1 MHAISS
7 KKIKRLALSLCLAL
21 GCVLP
26 AAAEEFLP
34 LSDVKEGMHGYAK
47 TVVHGTKI
55 DTFDVDVL
63 GIMKNKGSAGGDLVL
78 VKVSGPLIDET
89 GGIAQGMSGSPVYIG
104 GKLLGAIAYGFPQSD
119 GRIGMVTPISD
130 MLRLWTVDSNKT
142 GDDRGHDA
150 NLIPLATPL
159 MASGY
164 TPSGMDFLTDKM
176 KDFNMVPYSAAAVG
190 ADEIPRPLEAGGAV
204 SATLVTGDLKLG
216 AVGTVTYVDGDH
228 MVAFGHPFLDKG
240 SSSYFMH
247 NSYIFTVVPS
257 HNIPF
262 KLGSVGAEIGTVNED
277 RGSGISG
284 LSGKVPESVRL
295 HSSVLDEDTGRTG
308 SLNVRM
314 VQNERMLP
322 MLSVTS
328 VYNNIS
334 NTLDRNGEGTVSLS
348 YTLFPEDLKKKSFT
362 RSNMYWSSKDISE
375 RSVDEMYNV
384 IRILEQNRFEP
395 YKLRDISVDM
405 KVTKE
410 RKTAQLLDAS
420 ASPTVVAPGDTI
432 YVRARLAPYR
442 GEVFYK
448 DLAFTVPK
456 DQPLGTMILEVR
468 GGGVVP
474 LPYLI
479 QQQKYNLTDEI
490 LERIRT
496 YKDFNDLFD
505 KLEKEDKNN
514 QVVVEILDPNVSMIS
529 KDEESGTKAE
539 IQDKRPSKNPDY
551 LKGKNKDGQEGE
563 KEEDSPK
570 SSVDTDYV
578 VYGDGQ
584 FTFQVM
590 SPEDRDRALRK
601 LAKSNQKMIADMK
614 NEGKDSISGKDKDGK
629 KEESKTDTGEKDK
642 KPDTDK
648 KSDTSYFLMSDT
660 ITRL

>member
-1 MHAISS
+1 MHAMAS
-7 KKIKRLALSLCLAL
+7 KKIKRLALSICLAL
-21 GCVLP
+21 GSILP
-26 AAAEEFLP
+26 AGAEEFLP
-34 LSDVKEGMHGYAK
+34 LSDVREGMHGYAK

-89 GGIAQGMSGSPVYIG
+89 GGIAQGMSGSPVYIDG
-104 GKLLGAIAYGFPQSD
+104 RLLGAIAYGFPQSD

-130 MLRLWTVDSNKT
+130 MLRLWTIDSGEEKKESGT
-142 GDDRGHDA
+142 DRD
-150 NLIPLATPL
+150 LIPLATPL

-164 TPSGMDFLTDKM
+164 TPSGMEFLTDKM
-176 KDFNMVPYSAAAVG
+176 KDFNMVPYSAASAGV
-190 ADEIPRPLEAGGAV
+190 DEMPRPLEAGGAV

-216 AVGTVTYVDGDH
+216 AVGTVTYVDKDH

-240 SSSYFMH
+240 SSAYFMH

-257 HNIPF
+257 RNIPF
-262 KLGSVGAEIGTVNED
+262 KLGSVGAEIGMVNED

-295 HSSVLDEDTGRTG
+295 HSSVLDEDTGRTQ

-328 VYNNIS
+328 VYNNMS

-348 YTLFPEDLKKKSFT
+348 YTLFPEDLKKRPFT

-405 KVTKE
+405 KVTKD

-420 ASPTVVAPGDTI
+420 ASPTVVSR
-432 YVRARLAPYR
+432 V
-442 GEVFYK
+442 EVFYNV
-448 DLAFTVPK
+448 LAFTVPK

-505 KLEKEDKNN
+505 KLEKEDRNN

-529 KDEESGTKAE
+529 RDEENGTKAE
-539 IQDKRPSKNPDY
+539 IQDKRPSQNPDY
-551 LKGKNKDGQEGE
+551 LKGKKGDGTEGE

-590 SPEDRDRALRK
+590 APEDRDRALRK

-629 KEESKTDTGEKDK
+629 KEETKEENGK
-642 KPDTDK
+642 KPDTGK
-648 KSDTSYFLMSDT
+648 KSGTSYFLMSDSM
-660 ITRL
+660 TRL

>member
-1 MHAISS
+1 MHAMAS
-7 KKIKRLALSLCLAL
+7 KKIKRLALSICLAL
-21 GCVLP
+21 GSILP
-26 AAAEEFLP
+26 AGAEEFLP
-34 LSDVKEGMHGYAK
+34 LSDVREGMHGYAK

-89 GGIAQGMSGSPVYIG
+89 GGIAQGMSGSPVYIDG
-104 GKLLGAIAYGFPQSD
+104 RLLGAIAYGFPQSD

-130 MLRLWTVDSNKT
+130 MLRLWAIDSGEEKKESGT
-142 GDDRGHDA
+142 DRD
-150 NLIPLATPL
+150 LIPLATPL

-164 TPSGMDFLTDKM
+164 TPSGMEFLTDKM
-176 KDFNMVPYSAAAVG
+176 KDFNMVPYSAASAGV
-190 ADEIPRPLEAGGAV
+190 DEMPRPLEAGGAV

-216 AVGTVTYVDGDH
+216 AVGTVTYVDKDH

-257 HNIPF
+257 RNIPF
-262 KLGSVGAEIGTVNED
+262 KLGSVGAEIGMVNED

-295 HSSVLDEDTGRTG
+295 HSSVLDEDTGRTQ

-328 VYNNIS
+328 VYNNMS

-348 YTLFPEDLKKKSFT
+348 YTLFPEDLKKRPFT
-362 RSNMYWSSKDISE
+362 RFNMYWSSKDISE

-405 KVTKE
+405 KVTKD

-420 ASPTVVAPGDTI
+420 ASPTVVSPGDTI

-505 KLEKEDKNN
+505 KLEKEDRNN

-529 KDEESGTKAE
+529 RDEENGTKAE
-539 IQDKRPSKNPDY
+539 IQDKRPSQNPDY
-551 LKGKNKDGQEGE
+551 LKGKKGDGKEGE

-590 SPEDRDRALRK
+590 APEDRDRALRK

-629 KEESKTDTGEKDK
+629 KEETKEENGK

-648 KSDTSYFLMSDT
+648 KSGTSYFLMSDSM
-660 ITRL
+660 TRL

>member
-176 KDFNMVPYSAAAVG
+176 KDFNMVPYSAASVG
-190 ADEIPRPLEAGGAV
+190 EDETPRPLEAGGAV

-348 YTLFPEDLKKKSFT
+348 YTLFPEDLKKKPFT

-405 KVTKE
+405 KATKE

-629 KEESKTDTGEKDK
+629 KEESKTNAGEKDK

>member
-1 MHAISS
+1 MHAMAS
-7 KKIKRLALSLCLAL
+7 KKIKRLALSICLAL
-21 GCVLP
+21 GSILP
-26 AAAEEFLP
+26 AGAEEFLP
-34 LSDVKEGMHGYAK
+34 LSDVREGMHGYAK

-89 GGIAQGMSGSPVYIG
+89 GGIAQGMSGSPVYID

-130 MLRLWTVDSNKT
+130 MLRLWTIDSGEEKKESGT
-142 GDDRGHDA
+142 DRD
-150 NLIPLATPL
+150 LIPLATPL

-164 TPSGMDFLTDKM
+164 TPSGMEFLTDKM
-176 KDFNMVPYSAAAVG
+176 KDFNMVPYSAASAGV
-190 ADEIPRPLEAGGAV
+190 DEMPRPLEAGGAV

-216 AVGTVTYVDGDH
+216 AVGTVTYVDKDH

-240 SSSYFMH
+240 SSAYFMH

-257 HNIPF
+257 RNIPF
-262 KLGSVGAEIGTVNED
+262 KLGSVGAEIGMVNED

-295 HSSVLDEDTGRTG
+295 HSSVLDEDTGRTQ

-328 VYNNIS
+328 VYNNMS

-348 YTLFPEDLKKKSFT
+348 YTLFPEDLKKRSFT

-405 KVTKE
+405 KVTKD

-420 ASPTVVAPGDTI
+420 ASPTVVSPGDTI

-529 KDEESGTKAE
+529 RDEENGTKAE
-539 IQDKRPSKNPDY
+539 IQDKRPSQNPDY
-551 LKGKNKDGQEGE
+551 LKGKKGDGKEGE

-590 SPEDRDRALRK
+590 APEDRDRALRK

-629 KEESKTDTGEKDK
+629 KEETKEENGK

-648 KSDTSYFLMSDT
+648 KSGTSYFLMSDSM
-660 ITRL
+660 TRL

>member
-1 MHAISS
+1 MHAMAS
-7 KKIKRLALSLCLAL
+7 KKIKRLALSICLAL
-21 GCVLP
+21 GSILP
-26 AAAEEFLP
+26 AGAEEFLP
-34 LSDVKEGMHGYAK
+34 LSDVREGMHGYAK

-89 GGIAQGMSGSPVYIG
+89 GGIAQGMSGSPVYID

-130 MLRLWTVDSNKT
+130 MLRLWTIDSGGEKKESGT
-142 GDDRGHDA
+142 DRD
-150 NLIPLATPL
+150 LIPLATPL

-164 TPSGMDFLTDKM
+164 TPSGMEFLTDKM
-176 KDFNMVPYSAAAVG
+176 KDFNMVPYSAASAGV
-190 ADEIPRPLEAGGAV
+190 DEMPRPLEAGGAV

-216 AVGTVTYVDGDH
+216 AVGTVTYVDKDH

-240 SSSYFMH
+240 SSAYFMH

-257 HNIPF
+257 RNIPF
-262 KLGSVGAEIGTVNED
+262 KLGSVGAEIGMVNED

-295 HSSVLDEDTGRTG
+295 HSSVLDEDTGRTQ

-328 VYNNIS
+328 VYNNMS

-348 YTLFPEDLKKKSFT
+348 YTLFPEDLKKRSFT

-405 KVTKE
+405 KVTKD

-420 ASPTVVAPGDTI
+420 ASPTVVSPGDTI

-529 KDEESGTKAE
+529 RDEGNGTKAE
-539 IQDKRPSKNPDY
+539 IQDKRPSQNPDY
-551 LKGKNKDGQEGE
+551 LKGKKGDGKEGE

-590 SPEDRDRALRK
+590 APEDRDRALRK

-629 KEESKTDTGEKDK
+629 KEETKEENGK

-648 KSDTSYFLMSDT
+648 KSGTSYFLMSDSM
-660 ITRL
+660 TRL

>member
-1 MHAISS
+1 MHAMAS
-7 KKIKRLALSLCLAL
+7 KKIKRLALSICLAL
-21 GCVLP
+21 GSILP
-26 AAAEEFLP
+26 AGAEEFLP
-34 LSDVKEGMHGYAK
+34 LSDVREGMHGYAK

-89 GGIAQGMSGSPVYIG
+89 GGIAQGMSGSPVYID

-130 MLRLWTVDSNKT
+130 MLRLWTIDSGEEKKESGT
-142 GDDRGHDA
+142 DRD
-150 NLIPLATPL
+150 LIPLATPL

-164 TPSGMDFLTDKM
+164 TPSGMEFLTDKM
-176 KDFNMVPYSAAAVG
+176 KDFNMVPYSAASAGV
-190 ADEIPRPLEAGGAV
+190 DEMPRPLEAGGAV

-216 AVGTVTYVDGDH
+216 AVGTVTYVDKDH

-257 HNIPF
+257 RNIPF

-295 HSSVLDEDTGRTG
+295 HSSVLDEDTGRTQ

-328 VYNNIS
+328 VYNNMS

-348 YTLFPEDLKKKSFT
+348 YTLFPEDLKNRPFT

-405 KVTKE
+405 KVTKD

-420 ASPTVVAPGDTI
+420 ASPTVVSPGDTI

-505 KLEKEDKNN
+505 KLEKEDRNN

-529 KDEESGTKAE
+529 RDEENGTKAE
-539 IQDKRPSKNPDY
+539 IQDKRPSQNPDY
-551 LKGKNKDGQEGE
+551 LKGKKGDGKEGE

-590 SPEDRDRALRK
+590 APEDRDRALRK

-629 KEESKTDTGEKDK
+629 KEETKEENGK

-648 KSDTSYFLMSDT
+648 KSGTSYFLMSDSM
-660 ITRL
+660 TRL

>member
-1 MHAISS
+1 MHAMAS
-7 KKIKRLALSLCLAL
+7 KKIKRLALSICLAL
-21 GCVLP
+21 GSILP
-26 AAAEEFLP
+26 AGAEEFLP
-34 LSDVKEGMHGYAK
+34 LSDVREGMHGYAK

-89 GGIAQGMSGSPVYIG
+89 GGIAQGMSGSPVYID

-130 MLRLWTVDSNKT
+130 MLRLWTIDSGEEKKESGT
-142 GDDRGHDA
+142 DRD
-150 NLIPLATPL
+150 LIPLATPL

-164 TPSGMDFLTDKM
+164 TPSGMEFLSDKM
-176 KDFNMVPYSAAAVG
+176 KDFNMVPYSAASAGV
-190 ADEIPRPLEAGGAV
+190 DEMPRPLEAGGAV

-216 AVGTVTYVDGDH
+216 AVGTVTYVDKDH

-240 SSSYFMH
+240 SSAYFMH

-257 HNIPF
+257 RNIPF
-262 KLGSVGAEIGTVNED
+262 KLGSVGAEIGMVNED

-295 HSSVLDEDTGRTG
+295 HSSVLDEDTGRTQ

-328 VYNNIS
+328 VYNNMS

-348 YTLFPEDLKKKSFT
+348 YTLFPEDLKMRPFT

-405 KVTKE
+405 KVTKD

-420 ASPTVVAPGDTI
+420 ASPTVVSPGDTI

-505 KLEKEDKNN
+505 KLEKEDRNN

-529 KDEESGTKAE
+529 RDEENGTKAE
-539 IQDKRPSKNPDY
+539 IQDKRPSQNPDY
-551 LKGKNKDGQEGE
+551 LKGKKGDGKEGE

-590 SPEDRDRALRK
+590 APEDRDRALRK

-629 KEESKTDTGEKDK
+629 KEETKEENGK

-648 KSDTSYFLMSDT
+648 KSGTSYFLMSDSM
-660 ITRL
+660 TRL

>member
-26 AAAEEFLP
+26 TAAEEFLP

-348 YTLFPEDLKKKSFT
+348 YTLFPEDLKKKPFT
-362 RSNMYWSSKDISE
+362 RSNMYWSFKDISE

-405 KVTKE
+405 KATKE

-629 KEESKTDTGEKDK
+629 KEESKTNAGEKDK

-648 KSDTSYFLMSDT
+648 KSGTSYFLMSDT

>member
-89 GGIAQGMSGSPVYIG
+89 GGIAQGMSGSPVYID

-130 MLRLWTVDSNKT
+130 MLRLWTVDSNKN

-348 YTLFPEDLKKKSFT
+348 YTLFPEDLKKKPFA

-405 KVTKE
+405 KATKE

-551 LKGKNKDGQEGE
+551 LKGKNKGGQEGE